1 MIVRE
6 YLDYLSETELKN
18 LNLTDPKTGE
28 IPTRKLSRLMHLL
41 QAGLRELST
50 RFDLQS
56 ENIPYHTKT
65 AGIHSLDLKQA
76 QKHHISSDVLV
87 VNHILC
93 VYAQTDDVLSA
104 NDLSNQTL
112 EYLSEKAFQEK
123 ALKLNLQDTLYKPN
137 EIIPFYCLVS
147 PTKLQLY
154 SPYDVAHYLIN
165 ARVVLG
171 VNDAL
176 QLTDKLP
183 VPTAYYN
190 ALGLYIASVAFRG
203 INNQLD
209 GDINESMRY
218 YQAYQ
223 QEIMMLE
230 QQGIELDN
238 QPQTHLF
245 HAKGFI

>member
-6 YLDYLSETELKN
+6 YLDYLANTELKN
-18 LNLTDPKTGE
+18 LNLIDTDTGK
-28 IPTRKLSRLMHLL
+28 IPTNKLSRLMHLL

-76 QKHHISSDVLV
+76 QKHHITSDVLMI
-87 VNHILC
+87 NHVLC

-104 NDLSNQTL
+104 NDLSHQTL
-112 EYLSEKAFQEK
+112 ECLSEKAFQEK
-123 ALKLNLQDTLYKPN
+123 ALKLNLQDTLYQAN
-137 EIIPFYCLVS
+137 ETIPFYCLVS

-190 ALGLYIASVAFRG
+190 ALGLYIASVAFRSV
-203 INNQLD
+203 NNQLG
-209 GDINESMRY
+209 GDVNESMRY

-230 QQGIELDN
+230 QQGIKRDN

-245 HAKGFI
+245 HTKGFI